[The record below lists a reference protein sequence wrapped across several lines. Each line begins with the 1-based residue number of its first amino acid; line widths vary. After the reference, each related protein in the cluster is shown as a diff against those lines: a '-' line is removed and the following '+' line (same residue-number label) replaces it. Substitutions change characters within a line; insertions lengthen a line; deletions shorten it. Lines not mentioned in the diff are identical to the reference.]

1 MSEMSLKR
9 ENYDICCFTTRSKND
24 CEQQI
29 QKIISCNIW
38 ADTRNCLYSGVGD
51 FLHSKFIA
59 VKNKTKKAQTASSDL
74 RWVDVCLVSP
84 PQRWACGGRRVTGVF
99 TSGSGSRH
107 LPNWNQVAAIKQRRK
122 HTTLGLCNTFRF
134 IPSLVCPLEPTA
146 RVLSLTLSFSP
157 RSLINKIKPGIVKR
171 VNRLPT
177 PIAGLVSL
185 FSFCSAVNSCV
196 EH

>member
-1 MSEMSLKR
+1 MTFVVLQLVQRMWTTNPKDHQLQHLSWHQELSL
-9 ENYDICCFTTRSKND
+9 
-24 CEQQI
+24 QQCRRLSAFKI
-29 QKIISCNIW
+29 YCSQK
-38 ADTRNCLYSGVGD
+38 
-51 FLHSKFIA
+51 
-59 VKNKTKKAQTASSDL
+59 KKAQTASSDL
-74 RWVDVCLVSP
+74 RRVDVCLVSP
-84 PQRWACGGRRVTGVF
+84 PQRWACGGKRVTGVF